1 MDKNNQ
7 GAFFVND
14 KRATD
19 QHPHYSGSVNIE
31 GVDYYVSIWA
41 NQSKEGKK
49 FWSMKFKPKVQA
61 PAAPATPAPTHPAD
75 DDNGDLPF

>member
-19 QHPHYSGSVNIE
+19 QHPHYSGNANIN
-31 GVDYYVSIWA
+31 GVDYYVNIWA

-49 FWSMKFKPKVQA
+49 FWSMKFKPKVEA
-61 PAAPATPAPTHPAD
+61 NATQVPPPPPPPD
-75 DDNGDLPF
+75 EDNGELPF